1 MSFLESK
8 GVVATH
14 EKIINDSNQVIDS
27 WVATALPLP
36 LFLLIIA
43 TINIISISTVIVKR
57 TMPEYSRYYLIGC
70 TKRKGIWLIAMPLS
84 VIFSIPCIINIISV
98 TCCPNLFRAGNKT
111 GAITYLFEANTIIPL
126 VIYLA
131 LIIAILTMIPTLFYK
146 KYSPLLF
153 YRSNL

>member
-1 MSFLESK
+1 MMK
-8 GVVATH
+8 
-14 EKIINDSNQVIDS
+14 KRNQIGPPS
-27 WVATALPLP
+27 TIRK
-36 LFLLIIA
+36 FYLLL
-43 TINIISISTVIVKR
+43 R
-57 TMPEYSRYYLIGC
+57 
-70 TKRKGIWLIAMPLS
+70 
-84 VIFSIPCIINIISV
+84 IFSV

>member
-1 MSFLESK
+1 
-8 GVVATH
+8 
-14 EKIINDSNQVIDS
+14 
-27 WVATALPLP
+27 
-36 LFLLIIA
+36 
-43 TINIISISTVIVKR
+43 
-57 TMPEYSRYYLIGC
+57 MPEYSRYYLIGC